1 MLYRSHA
8 KQNMELKFG
17 LKIITLVN
25 NRQSF
30 FSSFFVNLQVNN
42 ATPFGIAAFVILN
55 PVHQCPE
62 TLLNFSANKMEIK
75 NDIFFLNFPISRK
88 NYLQCEC
95 SKTHLNFTAD
105 NMKITNMP
113 IFFQFSDK

>member
-1 MLYRSHA
+1 MPNMLYRSHA

-30 FSSFFVNLQVNN
+30 FSFFSSFFVNLQVNN
-42 ATPFGIAAFVILN
+42 GTPFGIAAFVILN

-75 NDIFFLNFPISRK
+75 NDIFFPIFR
-88 NYLQCEC
+88 LVE
-95 SKTHLNFTAD
+95 
-105 NMKITNMP
+105 KITCSVNVP
-113 IFFQFSDK
+113 KLTLALLLIT